1 MAAPAQISCF
11 DPFMSPAL
19 TSRKPNITFSL
30 FSTSFTSL
38 SLSQSKTQTRTQTQT
53 QRSSRHRVHASI
65 RKLSEVESI
74 PIPRDPEQQL
84 DERIPVGAGVYGVY
98 DSNGRL
104 HYIGTSKCISNSI
117 KKHRR
122 LIPGMCYSV
131 KVGPTGKG
139 KPERD
144 ALRNA
149 FNAWMGEHMSS
160 TGGRI
165 PPGNESKSHIWS
177 PPPRTLLLESEHLG
191 LTESLDQLLKKH
203 HMVVFIHGPPR
214 KVMKEQDFEYGA
226 STLTLGLLVSHG
238 FDFVTIDLVEEC
250 HSGLEKC
257 LLDHSGSDTCPQV
270 FVGGKFVGG
279 EETIWKLAERGKLHT
294 LC

>member
-1 MAAPAQISCF
+1 MAVPSHLL
-11 DPFMSPAL
+11 SPNRTL
-19 TSRKPNITFSL
+19 SFTRITPPSPSLSRTSSL
-30 FSTSFTSL
+30 FRPQPNL
-38 SLSQSKTQTRTQTQT
+38 
-53 QRSSRHRVHASI
+53 RSHLHLLCASI

-98 DSNGRL
+98 DSNGAL
-104 HYIGTSKCISNSI
+104 HYIGTSQCISNSI

-122 LIPGMCYSV
+122 LVPGMCYSV

-139 KPERD
+139 KPKSD

-149 FNAWMGEHMSS
+149 FNAWIGEHMSS

-177 PPPRTLLLESEHLG
+177 APPRTLLLESEHLG
-191 LTESLDQLLKKH
+191 LTESLDQLLKKQ
-203 HMVVFIHGPPR
+203 HMVAFIHGPPR
-214 KVMKEQDFEYGA
+214 K
-226 STLTLGLLVSHG
+226 
-238 FDFVTIDLVEEC
+238 
-250 HSGLEKC
+250 
-257 LLDHSGSDTCPQV
+257 V

-279 EETIWKLAERGKLHT
+279 EEIIWKLAARGKLHT